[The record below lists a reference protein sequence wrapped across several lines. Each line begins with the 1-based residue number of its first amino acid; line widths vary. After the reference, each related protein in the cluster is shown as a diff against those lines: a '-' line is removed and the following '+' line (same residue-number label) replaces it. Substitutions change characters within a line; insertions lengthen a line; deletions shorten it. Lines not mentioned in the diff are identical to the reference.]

1 MSLGKLSVKE
11 IFFEVPKDY
20 SAPLRGKLRIFARSV
35 ERHQKPVEL
44 GKPQKDP
51 LEDAWCKLY

>member
-1 MSLGKLSVKE
+1 MGPGKLSIKE

-35 ERHQKPVEL
+35 ERHQKPVEF
-44 GKPQKDP
+44 GKPQKDSP
-51 LEDAWCKLY
+51 EDAWCKLY